1 MLNLINAVVSLQRH
15 KEMNNLEKELQEA
28 SGTEDRVKMKRRVR
42 SVVFSSFFSH
52 PCKKRRVTFACGFR
66 LASPSIL
73 CTSSLKLLHGIMFVY

>member
-42 SVVFSSFFSH
+42 SVIYV
-52 PCKKRRVTFACGFR
+52 RQRIG
-66 LASPSIL
+66 
-73 CTSSLKLLHGIMFVY
+73 